1 MSIEPYL
8 LSLTCRVFLFHSLA
22 TLPSVYQVY
31 SGIWFEILYYTDYTS
46 ESTDEGAE
54 GFELERKNDEME
66 LNLNSRGN
74 TSFFKVHNF

>member
-1 MSIEPYL
+1 MYKGRYGL
-8 LSLTCRVFLFHSLA
+8 N
-22 TLPSVYQVY
+22 
-31 SGIWFEILYYTDYTS
+31 TDYAS

>member
-1 MSIEPYL
+1 MASVSI
-8 LSLTCRVFLFHSLA
+8 SFTRNATKCRYDLN
-22 TLPSVYQVY
+22 
-31 SGIWFEILYYTDYTS
+31 TDYAS

-74 TSFFKVHNF
+74 TSFFKVRNF